1 VGNSSIDIG
10 GLARPKTDGSG
21 ICGAMAQQHGAGGHH
36 ETESVPQKFVH
47 LVGCRDPNAGKT
59 RTTPPRP
66 APKKA

>member
-1 VGNSSIDIG
+1 VGNSSIEVG
-10 GLARPKTDGSG
+10 GLATSKKDGSR

-59 RTTPPRP
+59 PTTPLRP
-66 APKKA
+66 ASKKA